1 MTPILLLLSLTC
13 GCALCPPP
21 SSADGLSI
29 RYFAYG
35 SNLAT
40 SVREGRRSLRPLTAA
55 PGLVRDERLAFNMP
69 GFSPLEP
76 AFASIAPAPGEE
88 CHGGCFALTLEDW
101 ARLCASEG
109 VPFGYR
115 VREVPVEL
123 YTGEVVS
130 AWTLSAGV
138 VRSPVDLPP
147 SERYL
152 SLIRM
157 GAQELG
163 LTRAWQERL
172 AKIPTALMSS
182 PAVKVSETFEDR
194 QGATFI

>member
-1 MTPILLLLSLTC
+1 MATANALGRPGVSL
-13 GCALCPPP
+13 GQ
-21 SSADGLSI
+21 
-29 RYFAYG
+29 
-35 SNLAT
+35 
-40 SVREGRRSLRPLTAA
+40 
-55 PGLVRDERLAFNMP
+55 PGLAARRGHD
-69 GFSPLEP
+69 S
-76 AFASIAPAPGEE
+76 AP
-88 CHGGCFALTLEDW
+88 CWLLTLPSGAVPCPIDW